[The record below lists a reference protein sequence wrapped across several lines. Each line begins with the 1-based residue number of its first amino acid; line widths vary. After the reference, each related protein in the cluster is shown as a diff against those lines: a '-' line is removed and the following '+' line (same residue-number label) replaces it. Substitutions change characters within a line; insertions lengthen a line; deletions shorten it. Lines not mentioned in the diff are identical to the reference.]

1 MVDAIKIGVI
11 GFSEGNGHPF
21 SFSSIING
29 YEPIPAAWRDWEG
42 ILSYLKKQ
50 DPVDI
55 GVPGAR
61 VSHVWTQDLELSGR
75 IAAAARI
82 EHICQTLDE
91 MTDDV
96 DAVVLA
102 RDDYEKHYEMAKPFL
117 DAGKHVFIDKPLA
130 VDPEA
135 LRYFAPFLASG
146 QLMSCSGLRYAREL
160 DTLRA
165 TLPDLGDI
173 RLVRGCVVRGWEKY
187 GIHMLDAIFGVL
199 PFRVQTV
206 AAQRED
212 PFSVV
217 LKGARGEIVQIDCLG
232 DSVKTFQIDVW
243 GSAGRFS
250 CEITDNFSAFRR
262 TMIRFVE
269 LVRGAKPPI
278 DAASVLDLMKILIA
292 GRISAKEKRE
302 VSLEEILL

>member
-29 YEPIPAAWRDWEG
+29 YDPIPEAWREWEV

-61 VSHVWTQDLELSGR
+61 VSHVWTQDLELSRR

-82 EHICQTLDE
+82 EHVCRTLND
-91 MTDDV
+91 MTDGV
-96 DAVVLA
+96 DALILA
-102 RDDYEKHYEMAKPFL
+102 RDDYERHYELAKPFL
-117 DAGKHVFIDKPLA
+117 DAGKYVFIDKPLA
-130 VDPEA
+130 LDVQA
-135 LRYFAPFLASG
+135 LKYFAPFLASG
-146 QLMSCSGLRYAREL
+146 HLMSCSGLRYAREL
-160 DTLRA
+160 DPLRA
-165 TLPDLGDI
+165 TLSELGDI
-173 RLVRGCVVRGWEKY
+173 LLVRGCVVRGWEKY

-206 AAQRED
+206 STQRED
-212 PFSVV
+212 PWSVV

-243 GSAGRFS
+243 GSRGRFS

-269 LVRGAKPPI
+269 LIRGSKPPI
-278 DAASVLDLMKILIA
+278 DAASVLDLMKILVA
-292 GRISAKEKRE
+292 GRVSAKEKRE
-302 VSLEEILL
+302 VSLEEILV